1 MKNDV
6 LYDCSKVPTGIKFAG
21 ASQEGR
27 VVSFSWIDGEVRKK
41 AAFYRHSDGTWG
53 ASPEFLAEAPEVRR
67 YLYGKVLAWQDSCR
81 KGSKKKPRKKKKYQR
96 REVLFF

>member
-27 VVSFSWIDGEVRKK
+27 VVSFTWNDNGTEKK

-67 YLYGKVLAWQDSCR
+67 YLYEKVLSWQDSCR
-81 KGSKKKPRKKKKYQR
+81 KGTGKKPRKKTKYQR